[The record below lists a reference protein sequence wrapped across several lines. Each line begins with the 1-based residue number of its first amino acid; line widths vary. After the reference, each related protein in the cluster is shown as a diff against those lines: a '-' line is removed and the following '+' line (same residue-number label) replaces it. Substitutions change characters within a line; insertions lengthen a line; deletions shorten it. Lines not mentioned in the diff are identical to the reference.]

1 MATKLVEAISRFL
14 AECPYVISLYDLMT
28 KTRLELE
35 NGYFLDLYYNETCSK
50 YSYTLIRK
58 NKRIVGWDNAP
69 HHPDLTNYPHHF
81 HAENRTVQPSTFIGD
96 PKSDIVEVIKT
107 INDILSR

>member
-1 MATKLVEAISRFL
+1 MATKLIEAISRIL
-14 AECPYVISLYDLMT
+14 TDCPYVIYLRDLMT

-50 YSYTLIRK
+50 YSYTLIRQ

-69 HHPDLTNYPHHF
+69 HHPDLTNFPHHF

-96 PKSDIVEVIKT
+96 PKLDIVEVIKT